1 MINNLNL
8 NKISIGLSSCT
19 IEDESIINILE
30 SLKNKKLDNL
40 FFGISRIST
49 L

>member
-1 MINNLNL
+1 MISNLNL

-19 IEDESIINILE
+19 IDDESVINILE
-30 SLKNKKLDNL
+30 SLKNKKLDIL

-49 L
+49 F